1 MIIIQESLLETVYL
15 IETGFNK
22 LNENK
27 TVVLLSLIELY
38 LYYTILYKCMY
49 NAIYRFACSNLNNSI
64 EYIYKRAY

>member
-38 LYYTILYKCMY
+38 LYYTLLYYISVCIM
-49 NAIYRFACSNLNNSI
+49 RFIGL
-64 EYIYKRAY
+64 RAAT